1 MPRLVIDIS
10 TNRVIYFTED
20 MEKLLTLNQHTAMR
34 DWLEPLPA
42 DMKLNNCWDWRLKGD
57 TLEYTVKDPAPAE
70 TLLEQNKK
78 NVRQLLMDRI
88 NAARKPH
95 FSAYVGNDWI
105 KNKRIEEANAGGGPL
120 LLAEAATK
128 NKELSVLIR
137 EVLDADRT
145 FSQVMIKTE
154 TLKIQYQKAINEAT
168 EESVL
173 WELRDEIAN
182 TNYLTA

>member
-1 MPRLVIDIS
+1 MPRLVIDIA

-20 MEKLLTLNQHTAMR
+20 MEKQLTPNQHIAMR

-42 DMKLNNCWDWRLKGD
+42 NMKLDNCWDWRLKGD
-57 TLEYTVKDPAPAE
+57 ILEYTVKDPVPPE

-95 FSAYVGNDWI
+95 FPAYVGNEWI
-105 KNKRIEEANAGGGPL
+105 RNKRIAEAKEGGGPL

-128 NKELSVLIR
+128 NKELEVLIR
-137 EVLDADRT
+137 EVLDSDRT

-154 TLKIQYQKAINEAT
+154 TLKVQYQKAINEAT

-182 TNYLTA
+182 ANYLTA